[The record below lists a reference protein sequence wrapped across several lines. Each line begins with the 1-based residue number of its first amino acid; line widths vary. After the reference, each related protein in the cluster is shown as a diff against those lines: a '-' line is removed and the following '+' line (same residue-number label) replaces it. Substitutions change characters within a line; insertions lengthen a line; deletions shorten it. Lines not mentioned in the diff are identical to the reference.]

1 MSCSLRSQQPS
12 ACCPSLAEK
21 VVEELEAGR
30 RGAGKA
36 SGARAASAA
45 AAAAAAEEEA
55 KGVVEE
61 AAGVVEGAPTPD
73 HLARVVGYFVA

>member
-36 SGARAASAA
+36 SGARAASG
-45 AAAAAAEEEA
+45 AAAAAEEEA

>member
-12 ACCPSLAEK
+12 ACCPSLAVK

-36 SGARAASAA
+36 SGARAASG